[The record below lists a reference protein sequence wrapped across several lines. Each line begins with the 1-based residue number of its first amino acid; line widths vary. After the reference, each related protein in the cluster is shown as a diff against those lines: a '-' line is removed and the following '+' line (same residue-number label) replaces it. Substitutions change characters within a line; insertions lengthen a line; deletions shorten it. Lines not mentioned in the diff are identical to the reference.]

1 MPKDPFSL
9 FEYFGQEANAR
20 LTLAYPSASEAERF
34 VMFRKE
40 LRLNRKTPG
49 YWCAVLGRD
58 SIHGR
63 CIGGCTQMFDG
74 AVGDYHVWLH
84 FSKDDPR
91 SSRGT
96 RLAPHPK
103 RLQEAPTN

>member
-49 YWCAVLGRD
+49 YWCP
-58 SIHGR
+58 
-63 CIGGCTQMFDG
+63 
-74 AVGDYHVWLH
+74 
-84 FSKDDPR
+84 FSQAMTTLVTWAIWR
-91 SSRGT
+91 MWFASWASS
-96 RLAPHPK
+96 LS
-103 RLQEAPTN
+103 LQQSWNLKPWS